1 MNEKVYTIKEVA
13 TILDIEA
20 YVLRYYE
27 KELELQI
34 HRNSQGHR
42 IYTQKDI
49 TILQQIKEL
58 REQGLELKGIRNVI
72 HTLDQEGLESL
83 TQVSA
88 TNAKVI
94 PLVGE
99 DIDIGDKDDQKVK
112 QFTMIIKEMLKQ
124 TLVEYGEENKRQLHE
139 ELTQEMDIMM
149 DKKLSEL
156 EVSQQQKNEE
166 YYKKMDETM
175 REMQKMRK
183 EIALLEQNTQKP
195 SLWKKLFK
203 DKNKTEEIEEKKT
216 KKEVFIIDKS
226 SSQPVSINSIV
237 AVKEE
242 RFTTD
247 IEELDRVLGGGI
259 VKGSLVLVGGDPGIG
274 KSTLLMQVSSKVA
287 NTNKKV
293 LYISGEESES
303 QIKMRASR
311 LGVNSQNLYIFAENN
326 LSIIEAHLEKI
337 NPELIIVDS
346 IQTVYSPEI
355 SSAPGTVSQIK
366 EGTSK
371 FMKISKKMGISTFI
385 VGHVTKEGALAGPKL
400 LEHMVDTVLYFEGE
414 RYNSYRL
421 VRAVKNRFGST
432 NELGVFEMKDVGL
445 VELTNPSQVLISEKP
460 KDVSGSV
467 IISTVEGTRPMLLEL
482 QALVAPTN
490 FGMARRTSTGVDF
503 NRVALLLAVLEK
515 RIGLQIQNQDVYINV
530 VGGIKINEPSI
541 DLGIVIAVASS
552 FRNIPIAYDVVVT
565 GEVGLTGEIRA
576 VSYIEK
582 RIAECKKLGFKKI
595 VIPRNNYEAVKDVK
609 GIEIIP
615 VDNLRQA
622 INIVLRG

>member
-1 MNEKVYTIKEVA
+1 MAKIRTK
-13 TILDIEA
+13 
-20 YVLRYYE
+20 YVCQSCGYE
-27 KELELQI
+27 TSKWMGKCPECMKW
-34 HRNSQGHR
+34 NSF
-42 IYTQKDI
+42 
-49 TILQQIKEL
+49 
-58 REQGLELKGIRNVI
+58 V
-72 HTLDQEGLESL
+72 
-83 TQVSA
+83 
-88 TNAKVI
+88 
-94 PLVGE
+94 
-99 DIDIGDKDDQKVK
+99 
-112 QFTMIIKEMLKQ
+112 
-124 TLVEYGEENKRQLHE
+124 
-139 ELTQEMDIMM
+139 
-149 DKKLSEL
+149 
-156 EVSQQQKNEE
+156 
-166 YYKKMDETM
+166 
-175 REMQKMRK
+175 
-183 EIALLEQNTQKP
+183 
-195 SLWKKLFK
+195 
-203 DKNKTEEIEEKKT
+203 EEIEEKKT

-432 NELGVFEMKDVGL
+432 NELGVFEMRDLGL
-445 VELTNPSQVLISEKP
+445 VELENPSKILISEKP
-460 KDVSGSV
+460 KDVAGSV

-552 FRNIPIAYDVVVT
+552 FRNIPIASDVVVT